1 MDATPYDY
9 TMLAAFVLLALGF
22 SFLCSI
28 AEAVLLS
35 ITPAYIQGVRER
47 KPKSAQLLQR
57 LRQDQVDRSLAAIL
71 TLNTI
76 AHTVGAVAA
85 GAKATE
91 IFGHTWVGVFS
102 ALLTLA
108 ILFFSEI
115 IPKTIGAVYWTQLS
129 LPTAHFVRFL
139 ILALYP
145 LIIVSEALTRIIAKD
160 RPMHVF
166 SRDEFAAMADLGHET
181 GSLGKRESLI
191 IRNLLRLT
199 ALKARD
205 IMTPRTV
212 IAALPSDLTI
222 EEAIGKQLPA
232 PFSRIPI
239 FGDDLD
245 DIQGLVLKDEILLKH
260 ARGNGND
267 SLKSLCRHLP
277 AIPDTKS
284 LPELFE
290 YFLNQRQHI
299 ALVVDEYGGTQG
311 LVSLEDVVETLLGD
325 EIVDEM
331 DRVEDMRKMARKKW
345 SKRAQSLGIE

>member
-1 MDATPYDY
+1 MDISLSDIGILTG
-9 TMLAAFVLLALGF
+9 FVLLALGV

-35 ITPAYIQGVRER
+35 ITPAYIRGVSEHR
-47 KPKSAQLLQR
+47 PKSARLLKR

-91 IFGHTWVGVFS
+91 IFGHTWVGAFS
-102 ALLTLA
+102 ALLTLG

-115 IPKTIGAVYWTQLS
+115 IPKTIGAVYWTNLS
-129 LPTAHFVRFL
+129 LTTIHFIRFL

-145 LIIVSEALTRIIAKD
+145 LIIISEALTRLIAKN
-160 RPMHVF
+160 RPVHVF
-166 SRDEFAAMADLGHET
+166 SRDEFAAMADLGLES
-181 GSLGKRESLI
+181 GDLRKRESI
-191 IRNLLRLT
+191 IISNLLRLSSI
-199 ALKARD
+199 KASD
-205 IMTPRTV
+205 VMTPRTV
-212 IAALPSDLTI
+212 ISALPEDQTVQ
-222 EEAIGKQLPA
+222 EAINNQLPA
-232 PFSRIPI
+232 PFSRLPL
-239 FGDDLD
+239 FGE
-245 DIQGLVLKDEILLKH
+245 DIDHIHGMVLKDEILL
-260 ARGNGND
+260 ANAQGNGATK
-267 SLKSLCRHLP
+267 LKDLSRPLP
-277 AIPDTKS
+277 TIPGTKS

-311 LVSLEDVVETLLGD
+311 IVSLEDVVETLLGH

-331 DRVEDMRKMARKKW
+331 DDVDDLRKLAKKRW
-345 SKRAQSLGIE
+345 SQRAHTLGIE